1 MFPMDQWQVADLME
15 LMLDPQVRNRECV
28 ALATRST
35 YPTTLCKD
43 DRQELVGVFISIRN
57 ANEFRSKEMM
67 SVSQSTFVV
76 DIAAFEGSADGIV
89 NVDVALLAHHLTVKK
104 LLLLWSESILALA
117 VELVQVVLIILLPH
131 LLPRFGKIR
140 AASLKDPGPVVLL
153 PLGHAGL

>member
-1 MFPMDQWQVADLME
+1 MDQWQVADLME

-43 DRQELVGVFISIRN
+43 DRQELVGVFIPIRN

-67 SVSQSTFVV
+67 SVSQGAFVV

-89 NVDVALLAHHLTVKK
+89 NVHVALLAHHL
-104 LLLLWSESILALA
+104 S
-117 VELVQVVLIILLPH
+117 
-131 LLPRFGKIR
+131 
-140 AASLKDPGPVVLL
+140 
-153 PLGHAGL
+153 